1 MHLRY
6 PASIDDI
13 DLSNWDFWRKSPEE
27 REGAFALLREER
39 PVAFFEEGET
49 SVPIQGAGYWVLS
62 RHADVLHASLNSQTF
77 SSAKGITIIDTP
89 LEAREFFGS
98 MIVMDDPRHKRLRS
112 LVSQAFTPRHLR
124 QVEDDVRTAAR
135 RVINTVIERGECDFV
150 DAIAA
155 PFPIQ
160 IICDM
165 LGIPDSQQAFVFEQT
180 NIILGGIDPEY
191 GTEDLA
197 ERFTAVI
204 QAGQSLSQLMADMR
218 QQRLQHPTDDLT
230 SALVYA
236 ELDGDRL
243 TDQDLRSFFV
253 LLVAAGNETTRNAIS
268 HGLKLLHDFPDQ
280 RALWQSDF
288 DAYTKTAIEEIVR
301 WASPVIYM
309 RRTTT
314 CDTEV
319 GGQPLRQGEKVLL
332 LYASANRDEA
342 VFANPYGFDITRNPN
357 EHLGFGAGTHF
368 CLGVNLARREME
380 VMFRELFQRLPDIEI
395 TGEPEQLTHNFIHG
409 IKHLPCRFSPGPLI

>member
-1 MHLRY
+1 M
-6 PASIDDI
+6 
-13 DLSNWDFWRKSPEE
+13 
-27 REGAFALLREER
+27 
-39 PVAFFEEGET
+39 
-49 SVPIQGAGYWVLS
+49 
-62 RHADVLHASLNSQTF
+62 
-77 SSAKGITIIDTP
+77 
-89 LEAREFFGS
+89 
-98 MIVMDDPRHKRLRS
+98 
-112 LVSQAFTPRHLR
+112 
-124 QVEDDVRTAAR
+124 
-135 RVINTVIERGECDFV
+135 INTVIERGECDFV

-165 LGIPDSQQAFVFEQT
+165 LGVPDSQHAFVFEQT

-191 GTEDLA
+191 GTEDMV
-197 ERFTAVI
+197 ERFTEVL

-243 TDQDLRSFFV
+243 TDQELSSFFV

-268 HGLKLLHDFPDQ
+268 HGIKLLSDFPDQ
-280 RALWQSDF
+280 RVLWQSDF
-288 DAYTKTAIEEIVR
+288 DAYAKTALEEIIR

-342 VFANPYGFDITRNPN
+342 VFADPYGFDIMRSPN
-357 EHLGFGAGTHF
+357 EHLGFGAGAHF
-368 CLGVNLARREME
+368 CLGVNLARREMA
-380 VMFRELFQRLPDIEI
+380 VMFQELFQRLPDLEI
-395 TGEPEQLTHNFIHG
+395 TGEPERLTHNFIHG
-409 IKHLPCRFSPGPLI
+409 LSICRVVSRQDRSSDALLPDPPLSRSKPKQEETYARIDSGKSCACNRSGVRYRTANGARFCAGRRTGCCLGHCGRGPVRKPYNRSQPQMDRLPL